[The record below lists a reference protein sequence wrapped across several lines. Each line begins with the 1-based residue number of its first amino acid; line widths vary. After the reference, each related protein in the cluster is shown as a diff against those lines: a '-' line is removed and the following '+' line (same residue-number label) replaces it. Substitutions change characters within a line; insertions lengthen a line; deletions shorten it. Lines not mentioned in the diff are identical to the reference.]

1 VIETGKHTELQ
12 RLFITELAFSRYST
26 VANSPLLQVDGKEL
40 NIAPVR
46 H

>member
-1 VIETGKHTELQ
+1 MNETRKQNELQ
-12 RLFITELAFSRYST
+12 RLFIMELSLSRYST
-26 VANSPLLQVDGKEL
+26 VANSPVLQVGGKKL